1 MREPLKH
8 LKAQIFGVRLLIKV
22 LEDYPELFGVKEVN
36 GRRISVEELIEKIAL
51 VLGPE
56 IDKVLEERRKWLEDD
71 RPLSA
76 KGAFPDWDAVFTDAD
91 GKRRTF
97 REIVQ
102 GLIDNFLGRDT
113 PLRWRLNENVPI
125 PDDAHPLK
133 NPGLEITGPWH
144 PLSRAINQI
153 NSDVAVAFEDEED
166 ASPAMYIPYGSK
178 DKCAAVWEA
187 RRNVKRVLA
196 GELPSE
202 YVERGKV
209 YRVEKPRHRWPTVF
223 HRLPGIHLLDFD
235 VLLDGK
241 PIPSIIPSAVIYTL
255 NNYDSLRRAGSG
267 VYFYIP
273 KIQTPSEALVVE
285 KLLRMIEDAIGVR
298 YGTIKIAMLYEEGQA
313 GRYLP
318 AILWV
323 WRERLI
329 KSSNGRWDYLGSLIE
344 MWREERVFP
353 DPQNITM
360 SSPNMI
366 VYQKYNALM
375 MLMAGLRNGEAD
387 SAPVGGMAAVMLYPA
402 TDPYRRN
409 KYNLKALRDIKL
421 DKLRERLLGLIFVP
435 DEPFLEGRKVTLDDI
450 LSGRVRG
457 KLYDVFRQ
465 SWVAT
470 KEESY
475 VAAGNE
481 PLRVDVSMLQRIIDA
496 EVRLENVGGMVL
508 PTVDSGLTE
517 SERRRF
523 QMLGLLDS
531 DGKITPWIVPKEE
544 IETPEKLF
552 SSRIWGDKDLWH
564 GLYDPPSGD
573 ITVEHIQHA
582 FYMAANYGFQVLN
595 GNLAAAIDDY
605 ELRQRFMN
613 DLATYRI
620 FVSWLWTLVRHRA
633 KITKPGHLKAPSLT
647 EIGVIPAIDRVRVE
661 AETVFSEELFD
672 SLWELH
678 NEWVEAF
685 YEEQDRLAA
694 TRIVSGVLGA
704 GAVCRELLERLL
716 PVIRR
721 AYEAGPFRNLPVE
734 EAAKEAAE
742 ILNTDPGTAQR
753 EIESNAPRFDR
764 SKAPIIMEVLRR
776 QLTSLRYIQHS
787 ARLLFVMAS
796 MSADEG
802 KSLLEAV
809 FAPSRSGVVEKVK
822 RGLLDKRHLELHDYI
837 YDYRPIGV

>member
-1 MREPLKH
+1 M
-8 LKAQIFGVRLLIKV
+8 
-22 LEDYPELFGVKEVN
+22 
-36 GRRISVEELIEKIAL
+36 IEKIAL
-51 VLGPE
+51 EIGPE
-56 IDKVLEERRKWLEDD
+56 IDKVLEERRKWLEDN
-71 RPLSA
+71 RPLSV
-76 KGAFPDWDAVFTDAD
+76 KGAFPGWDEVFTDAD
-91 GKRRTF
+91 GNKRTF

-102 GLIDNFLGRDT
+102 GMIDNFLGRDT
-113 PLRWRLNENVPI
+113 PLRWRLNQSVPI
-125 PDDAHPLK
+125 PNDAHPLM
-133 NPGLEITGPWH
+133 NPGLEITGPWY

-166 ASPAMYIPYGSK
+166 ASPAMYIPYGSR
-178 DKCAAVWEA
+178 DRCAAVWEA
-187 RRNVKRVLA
+187 RRIVRRVLA

-202 YVERGKV
+202 YIERGKV

-241 PIPSIIPSAVIYTL
+241 PIPSIITSAVIYAL
-255 NNYDSLRRAGSG
+255 NNYESLRRVGSG

-273 KIQTPSEALVVE
+273 KIQTPREALVVE
-285 KLLRMIEDAIGVR
+285 RILRMIEEAIGVR
-298 YGTIKIAMLYEEGQA
+298 HGTIKIAMLYEEGQA

-344 MWREERVFP
+344 MWRDERVFP

-375 MLMAGLRNGEAD
+375 MLMAGLKNGEAD

-435 DEPFLEGRKVTLDDI
+435 EEPLVEVRKVTLEDI
-450 LSGRVRG
+450 LSGKVRG
-457 KLYDVFRQ
+457 RLYDMFRQ

-481 PLRVDVSMLQRIIDA
+481 PLRADVSRLQRIIDA
-496 EVRLENVGGMVL
+496 EVRLEDVEGMVL
-508 PTVDSGLTE
+508 PTVDSGLTDV
-517 SERRRF
+517 ERKRF
-523 QMLGLLDS
+523 QTLGLLDS
-531 DGKITPWIVPKEE
+531 EGRITPWVIPREE
-544 IETPEKLF
+544 VETPEKLF

-620 FVSWLWTLVRHRA
+620 FVSWLWTLIRHRA
-633 KITKPGHLKAPSLT
+633 KITKPGHLRGPSLT
-647 EIGVIPAIDRVRVE
+647 EIGVVPAVDRIRVE
-661 AETVFSEELFD
+661 AGTDFSVELFN

-694 TRIVSGVLGA
+694 TRIVSGVLGV
-704 GAVCRELLERLL
+704 GAVRREFVERLL

-721 AYEAGPFRNLPVE
+721 AYGAGPFRDLSLE
-734 EAAKEAAE
+734 EASKEAAA
-742 ILNTDPGTAQR
+742 ILNTNPGTVQR
-753 EIESNAPRFDR
+753 EIELNAPRFDR
-764 SKAPIIMEVLRR
+764 SKAPIIMEVLKR
-776 QLTSLRYIQHS
+776 QLTSPRYIQHS
-787 ARLLFVMAS
+787 ARLLFVIAS
-796 MSADEG
+796 MSREEG
-802 KSLLEAV
+802 RSLLEAV
-809 FAPSRSGVVEKVK
+809 FAPSRSEVVEEVR
-822 RGLLDKRHLELHDYI
+822 RGLLDKRYLDLHDYI
-837 YDYRPIGV
+837 YDYRPVGV

>member
-1 MREPLKH
+1 MSEYLKRFETH
-8 LKAQIFGVRLLIKV
+8 VSGMLLVRALQ
-22 LEDYPELFGVKEVN
+22 DYFELFGVKDVN
-36 GRRISVEELIEKIAL
+36 GRRVSVEGLIERIARE
-51 VLGPE
+51 LGPMF
-56 IDKVLEERRKWLEDD
+56 DRVLEERRMWLEDE
-71 RPLSA
+71 RPLHL
-76 KGAFPDWDAVFTDAD
+76 KGAFPDWDEVFTDAD
-91 GKRRTF
+91 GNRRTF

-102 GLIDNFLGRDT
+102 GLIDNFLDRDT
-113 PLRWRLNENVPI
+113 SLRWRLNENVPI

-153 NSDVAVAFEDEED
+153 NSDVVVAFEDEED
-166 ASPAMYIPYGSK
+166 ASPAMFVPYGSR
-178 DKCAAVWEA
+178 DKHAAIWEG

-196 GELPSE
+196 GEIPPE
-202 YVERGKV
+202 YHERGKV
-209 YRVEKPRHRWPTVF
+209 YRVEKPRSRWPTVF

-241 PIPSIIPSAVIYTL
+241 PIPAIITSAVIYAL
-255 NNYDSLRRAGSG
+255 NNYEALRRAGSG

-298 YGTIKIAMLYEEGQA
+298 YGSIKIAMLYEEGQA
-313 GRYLP
+313 GRFLP
-318 AILWV
+318 VILWV

-344 MWREERVFP
+344 MWRMEKVFP

-375 MLMAGLRNGEAD
+375 MLMAGLRHGEAD

-402 TDPYRRN
+402 TDYYRRN
-409 KYNLKALRDIKL
+409 RYNLKALRDIKL

-435 DEPFLEGRKVTLDDI
+435 SEKLAVGSRVTLEDA

-457 KLYDVFRQ
+457 RLYDVFRQ

-481 PLRVDVSMLQRIIDA
+481 PLRTEVSRLQRLIDA
-496 EVRLENVGGMVL
+496 EVKLVNVDGVAL
-508 PTVDSGLTE
+508 PSVDSGLTE
-517 SERRRF
+517 DEKRRF
-523 QMLGLLDS
+523 QRLGLLDEE
-531 DGKITPWIVPKEE
+531 GRITPWVVPREE
-544 IETPEKLF
+544 VETPEKLF
-552 SSRIWGDKDLWH
+552 TSRIWGDRDLWH
-564 GLYDPPSGD
+564 ELYDPPIGD
-573 ITVEHIQHA
+573 ITPEHVQHA

-605 ELRQRFMN
+605 ELGQRFMN

-620 FVSWLWTLVRHRA
+620 FVTWLWTLIRHRA
-633 KITKPGHLKAPSLT
+633 AFNKMGYFRGPCLT
-647 EIGVIPAIDRVRVE
+647 EIGVIPAVNRVKFE
-661 AETVFSEELFD
+661 SGTAFCGELFR

-685 YEEQDRLAA
+685 YSEQDRIAVLRIAA
-694 TRIVSGVLGA
+694 GVVGEGAANQELVDRI
-704 GAVCRELLERLL
+704 L
-716 PVIRR
+716 PLVKQ
-721 AYEAGPFRNLPVE
+721 AYSAGPFRDFTLE
-734 EAAKEAAE
+734 EAARRIAEMLNADLEAVRRVVE
-742 ILNTDPGTAQR
+742 L
-753 EIESNAPRFDR
+753 NAPRFDR
-764 SKAPIIMEVLRR
+764 SKAPVIMEVLWR
-776 QLTSLRYIQHS
+776 QLTSSRYLQHS
-787 ARLLFVMAS
+787 ARLLFVIAG
-796 MSADEG
+796 MSVEEG
-802 KSLLEAV
+802 RRLLEAV
-809 FAPSRSGVVEKVK
+809 FAPSREEVVERVR
-822 RGLLDKRHLELHDYI
+822 RGLLDKRYLELHDYI
-837 YDYRPIGV
+837 YDYRLTGA